1 MFDLD
6 EMYRE
11 LGRMPQRAEKAL
23 VAYGKTV
30 AADLQRE
37 AQEDRPWTDRTAHA
51 RQRMKGYCKVTDT
64 GIRIYLAH
72 GVNYGVQLEFG
83 YEEKYAIIYPTLRKE
98 APSVIKSCWKMIGGM
113 K

>member
-37 AQEDRPWTDRTAHA
+37 AQEDRPWTDMTAHA
-51 RQRMKGYCKVTDT
+51 RQRMKG
-64 GIRIYLAH
+64 
-72 GVNYGVQLEFG
+72 
-83 YEEKYAIIYPTLRKE
+83 
-98 APSVIKSCWKMIGGM
+98 
-113 K
+113 

>member
-1 MFDLD
+1 MFNLD

-30 AADLQRE
+30 AADIQRE
-37 AQEDRPWTDRTAHA
+37 AQEERPWTDRTAHA
-51 RQRMKGYCKVTDT
+51 RQLMKGYCKV
-64 GIRIYLAH
+64 IYLAH

-98 APSVIKSCWKMIGGM
+98 APSIIKSCWKMIGGM